1 MERKLKIKVPSFQV
15 KGFDLLRDLPLL
27 AGMPLQVAYFTV
39 LLRRHQFGDVVALID
54 RSCDW
59 NRQEDLCLT
68 AKPDGRE
75 MAELDKVYRASTFFL
90 KRICRSKRP
99 CLRRA
104 LITYRWCKKQGT
116 QAGIVIGVNKT
127 GAELESHAWLVI
139 DGKPYREN
147 LEELNKYTPILDSR
161 GGKRG
166 HDR

>member
-1 MERKLKIKVPSFQV
+1 MEQKLRTKVPSFQV

-54 RSCDW
+54 RSCAG
-59 NRQEDLCLT
+59 NSQEGINLST
-68 AKPDGRE
+68 KPGDRE

-161 GGKRG
+161 DGKP
-166 HDR
+166 DPDS